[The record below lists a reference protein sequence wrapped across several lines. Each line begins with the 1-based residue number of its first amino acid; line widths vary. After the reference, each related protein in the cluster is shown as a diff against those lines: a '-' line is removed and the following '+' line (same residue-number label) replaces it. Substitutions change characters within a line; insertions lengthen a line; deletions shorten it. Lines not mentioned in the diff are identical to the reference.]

1 MQCHSYFPVCHSH
14 YDLNVDAN
22 GGAAPLYNGNS
33 TFRSGHYNDY
43 MGSSPLPRQLAYAYR
58 ESLRQTMLMHEDTF
72 RDQVQRNFATLC
84 CVITFHFK
92 PLILV
97 LN

>member
-43 MGSSPLPRQLAYAYR
+43 MGSSPLPRQLAFAYR

-72 RDQVQRNFATLC
+72 RDQV
-84 CVITFHFK
+84 
-92 PLILV
+92 
-97 LN
+97 